1 MGWIPIE
8 DEDMNFARESLKIM
22 LPKSVK
28 ELKYLVP
35 DLDPSISESVKLEYE
50 WTINKV
56 KDS

>member
-1 MGWIPIE
+1 
-8 DEDMNFARESLKIM
+8 MNFARESLKIM